1 MIFHIHILIKI
12 HHAIENVLTKKKKSF
27 SMKTILDKSFDV

>member
-12 HHAIENVLTKKKKSF
+12 HHAIENVLTKKKA
-27 SMKTILDKSFDV
+27 LV